1 MLKKTREAQI
11 WNCCTGNPVL
21 RIIPDS
27 NKKERGRLNAGKL
40 KLPIHSSSEQF
51 RRLHMHEDLASYFLP
66 EGVLEYFEAT
76 DFATQQTLDR
86 MRTIFLLMI

>member
-1 MLKKTREAQI
+1 
-11 WNCCTGNPVL
+11 
-21 RIIPDS
+21 
-27 NKKERGRLNAGKL
+27 
-40 KLPIHSSSEQF
+40 
-51 RRLHMHEDLASYFLP
+51 MHEDLASYFLP